1 MGKKNEKIS
10 QDYNSSCFAMII
22 IIAIVCCCIMQSGKK
37 TITMEQFEEKKR
49 KWIQNKLDIQNDITK
64 KKKLPMQNLP

>member
-10 QDYNSSCFAMII
+10 QDYNSSCCNDYNSHCMLY
-22 IIAIVCCCIMQSGKK
+22 IMQSGKRLLLWNNL
-37 TITMEQFEEKKR
+37 KKKQKE